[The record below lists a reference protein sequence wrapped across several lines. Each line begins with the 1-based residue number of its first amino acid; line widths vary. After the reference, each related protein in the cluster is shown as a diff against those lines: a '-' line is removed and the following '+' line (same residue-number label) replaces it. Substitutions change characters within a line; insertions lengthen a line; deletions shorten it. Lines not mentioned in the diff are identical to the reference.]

1 MSVFSSSFAAL
12 LSLFIVVH
20 LRLISSLPNPGNE
33 HGSQTTLTNTTIEF
47 GGPGVGAAPLF
58 RKKPFENGPGPQIY
72 PSGPTQPSP
81 PALPRYFAWDRMLHI
96 DKGNVVVVNVQTG
109 EPVYTIS
116 QSPQDH
122 RTTIVSNQHGDQLLS
137 VNLKKT
143 ARRGHK
149 FRYNTP
155 SGVHYIID
163 PRGARTDRWYM
174 VMEGKQAETFTY
186 FRGHSKNAGNV
197 YFQGH
202 NKTKI
207 ASINFVKS
215 LDKTHWKSDTLS
227 GVKDIVTLEIT
238 QPTEIGDQYFIGLW
252 ALVKRRIDHYGL

>member
-197 YFQGH
+197 YFQGQ

-207 ASINFVKS
+207 ASINCQSFSVYS
-215 LDKTHWKSDTLS
+215 FL
-227 GVKDIVTLEIT
+227 
-238 QPTEIGDQYFIGLW
+238 Q
-252 ALVKRRIDHYGL
+252 RRTNPCRVS